1 VHPPTNTPR
10 FPRGWSAETACRL
23 EATAPK
29 PGNVHPAAEFPD
41 LRYDELVAAGRAIG
55 PAIELACERPLG
67 ETILEAVTASRAVTR
82 SNANLGIVLAIAPL
96 AAVNDG
102 EDAAAGIDRVLGSL
116 TGDDGKNV
124 WRAISIAKP
133 GGLGTAA
140 SHDLAGPPPCDLL
153 AAMREAAGRDG
164 IARLWAT
171 GYRELFDE
179 VVPDLERE
187 HASRGRIDDAIVL
200 AYLRLL
206 SRRPDTLVARKHGE
220 AEARRVSEMA
230 ARVLEGDEAGLT
242 NRIEAF
248 DRTLRSPPRRN
259 PGTSADFL
267 AAALYILLREGRL

>member
-1 VHPPTNTPR
+1 VHPATNTPC

-41 LRYDELVAAGRAIG
+41 LRYDELVAAGRAIA
-55 PAIELACERPLG
+55 PAIDLAWERPLG
-67 ETILEAVTASRAVTR
+67 ETILEAVKASRAVTR

-96 AAVNDG
+96 AAVGDG
-102 EDAAAGIDRVLGSL
+102 EDAAHGIERVLGSL
-116 TGDDGKNV
+116 TADDARHV
-124 WRAISIAKP
+124 WQAIAVARP

-140 SHDLAGPPPCDLL
+140 SHDLAGPPPRDLL

-187 HASRGRIDDAIVL
+187 YASRGRIDDAIVL
-200 AYLRLL
+200 SYLQLL
-206 SRRPDTLVARKHGE
+206 ARRPDTLVARKHGD
-220 AEARRVSEMA
+220 AEARRVSAMA
-230 ARVLEGDEAGLT
+230 AATLEGDECGLAG
-242 NRIEAF
+242 RIDAF
-248 DRTLRSPPRRN
+248 DRSLRTPPHRN